1 MAKFEL
7 HVKKDNTTT
16 LKLGVFDSYDEAYD
30 FLSSIPIP
38 EGVTVEISEVGVIS
52 LALRTYNKYRTFVG
66 LD

>member
-7 HVKKDNTTT
+7 HVKKDNTT

-52 LALRTYNKYRTFVG
+52 LALRTYNKYRMFVG